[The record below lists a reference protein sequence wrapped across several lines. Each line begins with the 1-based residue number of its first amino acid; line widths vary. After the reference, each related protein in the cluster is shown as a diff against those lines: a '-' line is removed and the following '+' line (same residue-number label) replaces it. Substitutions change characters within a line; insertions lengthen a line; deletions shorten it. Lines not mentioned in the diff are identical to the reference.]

1 MTGLPLADLRVVD
14 LTWVVA
20 GPAIGR
26 VLADYG
32 AEVIRIESSTRLDTS
47 RMIGPFHGGT
57 QTPESS
63 ILYGDVNAGK
73 LGLALN
79 LKLEPARDVVR
90 DLVRRADVV
99 VESFSPGVMERWGLG
114 YERLRELNASVIML
128 STSLM
133 GQTGPSGGFAGYG
146 NIGGAMS
153 GFQSLVGWPDRPPL
167 GPYGPYSDYVA
178 PRFALVVLLA
188 ALDRRARTGEGCYID
203 VAQTETAVHFLA
215 PQIADRAATGRVAEA
230 VGNSD
235 PAGAPHGVYPC
246 IDNGSDVAGA
256 WVAIAV
262 RDDDEWRA
270 LAELMDLPAD
280 ARFATTADRLAHVEE
295 LDDLV
300 GAWTTTHTATDV
312 EAMLQLRGIP
322 AHAALSSMSALADP
336 QLVARG
342 HFVELDHAASGK
354 TVVQG
359 SRYRLSETPAVVD
372 RAAPT
377 LGRDNDYVLRHIL
390 GYDDERI
397 ASLDEAGAL
406 A

>member
-1 MTGLPLADLRVVD
+1 VSELPLAGLRVLD

-20 GPAIGR
+20 GPAVGR

-32 AEVIRIESSTRLDTS
+32 AEVVRVESSTRLDTS
-47 RMIGPFHGGT
+47 RLIGPFHGGT

-63 ILYGDVNAGK
+63 ALYGDVNAGK
-73 LGLALN
+73 LGLTLN
-79 LKLEPARDVVR
+79 LKFEPARDVVR
-90 DLVRRADVV
+90 DLVRISDVV

-114 YERLRELNASVIML
+114 YERLRELNPSVIML
-128 STSLM
+128 SASLM
-133 GQTGPSGGFAGYG
+133 GQTGPHGGFAGYG
-146 NIGGAMS
+146 NVGAAMS

-188 ALDRRARTGEGCYID
+188 ALDHRARTGEGCCID
-203 VAQTETAVHFLA
+203 VSQTEAAVQFLA

-230 VGNSD
+230 AGNRD
-235 PAGAPHGVYPC
+235 PAAAPHGVYPC
-246 IDNGSDVAGA
+246 RDDNSDVGGA

-262 RDDDEWRA
+262 RDDADWREFA
-270 LAELMDLPAD
+270 RVAGLPD
-280 ARFATTADRLAHVEE
+280 GERFATTAQRLARADE
-295 LDDLV
+295 LDELV
-300 GAWTTTHTATDV
+300 AAWTATRTAEEV
-312 EAMLQLRGIP
+312 EALLQSHGIP
-322 AHAALSSMSALADP
+322 AHAAVSSMSALADR

-342 HFVELDHAASGK
+342 HFVELEHPVFGT

-372 RAAPT
+372 RPAPT
-377 LGRDNDYVLRHIL
+377 LGRDNDHVLRHIL

-397 ASLDEAGAL
+397 AALGEAGAL

>member
-1 MTGLPLADLRVVD
+1 VSARALSDLQVLD
-14 LTWVVA
+14 LSWVVA
-20 GPAIGR
+20 GPAVGR

-32 AEVIRIESSTRLDTS
+32 AEVVRVESSTRLDTS
-47 RMIGPFHGGT
+47 RLIGPFHGGT

-63 ILYGDVNAGK
+63 ILHGDVNAGK
-73 LGLALN
+73 LGLTLN

-99 VESFSPGVMERWGLG
+99 IESFSPGVMERWGLG
-114 YERLRELNASVIML
+114 YERLKELNGSVIML

-133 GQTGPSGGFAGYG
+133 GQNGPYRNFAGYG
-146 NIGGAMS
+146 NMGAAMS

-188 ALDRRARTGEGCYID
+188 ALDRREQTGEGCWID
-203 VAQTETAVHFLA
+203 VSQTEAAIQFLA
-215 PQIADRAATGRVAEA
+215 PQVAEHAATGRVAA
-230 VGNSD
+230 ADGNRD
-235 PAGAPHGVYPC
+235 PALAPHGVYPC
-246 IDNGSDVAGA
+246 VDDGSDVGGA

-270 LAELMDLPAD
+270 LAELIDLPD
-280 ARFATTADRLAHVEE
+280 DDRFVTTAGRLAAADE

-300 GAWTTTHTATDV
+300 GAWTETRVAQKV
-312 EAMLQLRGIP
+312 ETLLQERGIP
-322 AHAALSSMSALADP
+322 AHVAVSSVTALVDP

-342 HFVELDHAASGK
+342 HFVELDHPLFGK

-359 SRYRLSETPAVVD
+359 SRYRLSETPAVVE
-372 RAAPT
+372 RPAPT
-377 LGRDNDYVLRHIL
+377 LGRDNDHVLRELL
-390 GYDDERI
+390 GYDDARI
-397 ASLDEAGAL
+397 ASLEESGAL
-406 A
+406 T

>member
-1 MTGLPLADLRVVD
+1 MKQLPLADLHVLD

-20 GPAIGR
+20 GPAVGR

-32 AEVIRIESSTRLDTS
+32 AEVIRVESSTRLDTS
-47 RMIGPFHGGT
+47 RLIGPFHGGA

-73 LGLALN
+73 LGVTLN
-79 LKLEPARDVVR
+79 LKLEQARDVVR
-90 DLVRRADVV
+90 DLVRRSDVV
-99 VESFSPGVMERWGLG
+99 IESFSPGVMERWGLG
-114 YERLRELNASVIML
+114 YDRLRELNTNVIML

-133 GQTGPSGGFAGYG
+133 GQTGPYGGFAGYG

-153 GFQSLVGWPDRPPL
+153 GFQSLVGWPDRAPL

-178 PRFALVVLLA
+178 PRFALVALLA
-188 ALDRRARTGEGCYID
+188 ALDRRARTGEGCCID
-203 VAQTETAVHFLA
+203 VSQTEAAIQFLA
-215 PQIADRAATGRVAEA
+215 PQIADHAATGRVAEA
-230 VGNSD
+230 AGNRD
-235 PAGAPHGVYPC
+235 PAAAPHGVYPC
-246 IDNGSDVAGA
+246 VDDGSDVAGA

-270 LAELMDLPAD
+270 
-280 ARFATTADRLAHVEE
+280 FAQLLDVASDERLASTAGRLANADE
-295 LDDLV
+295 LDGIV
-300 GAWTTTHTATDV
+300 GAWTATRTAAEV
-312 EAMLQLRGIP
+312 ESLLQSHGIP
-322 AHAALSSMSALADP
+322 AHVAVSSVSALRDP
-336 QLVARG
+336 QLVARR
-342 HFVELDHAASGK
+342 HFVELEHPIYGK

-377 LGRDNDYVLRHIL
+377 LGGDNDHVLREIL
-390 GYDDERI
+390 GYDDDRI
-397 ASLDEAGAL
+397 AALDEVGAL